1 MYQRE
6 FHACTIIIM
15 LMVLC
20 GIERSSIVFQQE
32 DEEFTELGVLSSDPN
47 RPVYVYFVEGG
58 SGVVAIFETFN
69 KSAPPSSVFDI
80 PPNCKSQEGRK
91 EPAKKHQDRK
101 GFFKL

>member
-1 MYQRE
+1 
-6 FHACTIIIM
+6 M

-20 GIERSSIVFQQE
+20 GIDRSSIVFQQG
-32 DEEFTELGVLSSDPN
+32 TELGVLSSDPN
-47 RPVYVYFVEGG
+47 RPVYVYFVG
-58 SGVVAIFETFN
+58 SGVVIFETFN
-69 KSAPPSSVFDI
+69 KSVPPPSVFDI